1 MLSLWRPFGS
11 LLGSDS
17 FYDDYLPKRYGETGW
32 SPRVDIKEDEK
43 GFTVMTELPGLN
55 QKDVSVEVKD
65 GILTISGEKKFG
77 GEEKGER
84 YYRVERCYGSFS
96 RSFTLS
102 DRVDENGIEATFKD
116 GLLTLTLPKKEE
128 AKPKQIK
135 VKN

>member
-17 FYDDYLPKRYGETGW
+17 FYDDYLPRRYREGGW
-32 SPRVDIKEDEK
+32 YPSVDIKEDEK
-43 GFTVMTELPGLN
+43 GFTVTAELPGVS

-65 GILTISGEKKFG
+65 GILTISGEKRFE
-77 GEEKGER
+77 GEEKGDR
-84 YYRVERCYGSFS
+84 YYRVERCYGSFT

-116 GLLTLTLPKKEE
+116 GLLTLSLPKKEE